1 MKINLLTVGTT
12 LAFILLLSVAQ
23 VRAND
28 LQPKRAE
35 VVVKHTIGYLLY
47 LPKDYE
53 EKQAWPLVLFLHGS
67 GERGDDLEK
76 VKIHGPPKQAAAGR
90 EFPFILV
97 APQCP
102 LNQRWDPLALTALL
116 DDLTS
121 RYKVDQDRIYVT
133 GLSMGGYGTWSLAIH
148 TPDRFAAIAPICGG
162 GDRELAGRLTHLPI
176 WVFHGANDAAVPL
189 ARSEEMVA
197 AVKKAGGD
205 AKLTVYPD
213 AGHDS
218 WTETYDNPEF
228 YGWLLK
234 QKRNKQKSD

>member
-1 MKINLLTVGTT
+1 
-12 LAFILLLSVAQ
+12 
-23 VRAND
+23 
-28 LQPKRAE
+28 
-35 VVVKHTIGYLLY
+35 
-47 LPKDYE
+47 
-53 EKQAWPLVLFLHGS
+53 
-67 GERGDDLEK
+67 
-76 VKIHGPPKQAAAGR
+76 
-90 EFPFILV
+90 
-97 APQCP
+97 
-102 LNQRWDPLALTALL
+102 
-116 DDLTS
+116 
-121 RYKVDQDRIYVT
+121 
-133 GLSMGGYGTWSLAIH
+133 
-148 TPDRFAAIAPICGG
+148 
-162 GDRELAGRLTHLPI
+162 LTHLPI